1 MVRTF
6 YAHKPKMRIF
16 ASQTHKAMKT
26 RNIIIAFF
34 ALTLGG
40 GLGSCQNQPQTLV
53 GQIDQLK
60 QQVVADSTA
69 LHKLKT
75 VDCQKLN
82 TDFVYCD
89 SLLQY
94 LSQEEIEAAFGTL
107 NLTQAYLHQFG
118 EVHPFMTQKMRYLLL
133 QLDLLKADAESQYL
147 SDSLVLAYL
156 DDESRVADTLHNQV
170 AYFKDRFDQCQ
181 KGMKALKKNHR

>member
-1 MVRTF
+1 
-6 YAHKPKMRIF
+6 
-16 ASQTHKAMKT
+16 MKT
-26 RNIIIAFF
+26 RNLINACF

-40 GLGSCQNQPQTLV
+40 IFGSCQNQPQTLV
-53 GQIDQLK
+53 GQIDRLK

-75 VDCQKLN
+75 DDYQKLN

-94 LSQEEIEAAFGTL
+94 LSQEEIETVFGTL

-118 EVHPFMTQKMRYLLL
+118 EVHPGMTRKMRYLLL
-133 QLDLLKADAESQYL
+133 QLDMLRADAESQYL
-147 SDSLVLAYL
+147 SDSLALAYL
-156 DDESRVADTLHNQV
+156 NDENRVADTLHNQV
-170 AYFKDRFDQCQ
+170 AYFKDRFEQCQ
-181 KGMKALKKNHR
+181 KDLKTFKKNHR

>member
-1 MVRTF
+1 
-6 YAHKPKMRIF
+6 
-16 ASQTHKAMKT
+16 MKK
-26 RNIIIAFF
+26 RNLIIAFF
-34 ALTLGG
+34 ASTLVGI
-40 GLGSCQNQPQTLV
+40 LGSCQNQPQTLV

-69 LHKLKT
+69 LYKLKT
-75 VDCQKLN
+75 VDYQQLN

-94 LSQEEIEAAFGTL
+94 LSQEEVEAVFGTL

-118 EVHPFMTQKMRYLLL
+118 EVHPVMTQKTRFLLL
-133 QLDLLKADAESQYL
+133 QLDLLKADTESQYL
-147 SDSLVLAYL
+147 SDSLAHAYL
-156 DDESRVADTLHNQV
+156 DDENRVADTLHNQV

-181 KGMKALKKNHR
+181 KGLKTFKKNHK